1 MTPVRA
7 EEQWSHLALLRLS
20 AYGFGMIGFD
30 LAMMTIILPVLVLD
44 VAPEA
49 FKNSYLSALAFT
61 GLIVAALVQPVV
73 GRYSDRTRT
82 RLGRRIPYLLWG
94 CAFVCL
100 GLVGVGFAPN
110 YPALFGVWLF
120 TQANFNI
127 GYGPY
132 QALIR
137 DLVPVH
143 RIGVASS
150 LKILSDAAGSL
161 VLIVASGALIG
172 LGTASDVVDWQWMTL
187 ALLGLTLMS
196 TTAITSVT
204 VRTRESA
211 GALAQGA
218 AAPVPQPAQ
227 RLHPQLNW
235 FLFSRFMIMTSITA
249 FPTFGLFYL
258 RDALGLE
265 SPAETAQVLGRMIV
279 PVGGALALSVYPA
292 GWLSDK
298 AGRKPVVWASAVG
311 AALCSV
317 WLLWA
322 DDTTEVVL
330 IATALGAAI
339 GVLLSSNW
347 ALANDLGTRGREGL
361 HIGIVNLATTGGSA
375 AAKALGPGIDLLNR
389 ISEGRGYDAL
399 LVCCGALFLLGGLL
413 LLPLKVNARD
423 GIPTEKLLEGT
434 G

>member
-1 MTPVRA
+1 MTPARA
-7 EEQWSHLALLRLS
+7 EAQWSHLALLRLS

-44 VAPEA
+44 VAPPE
-49 FKNSYLSALAFT
+49 FKNSYLAALAFT
-61 GLIVAALVQPVV
+61 GLIVAALVQPMI

-82 RLGRRIPYLLWG
+82 RLGRRVPYLLWG
-94 CAFVCL
+94 CAFVCV
-100 GLVGVGFAPN
+100 GLAGVGFAPN
-110 YPALFGVWLF
+110 YPVLFGVWLF

-137 DLVPVH
+137 DLVPIS

-150 LKILSDAAGSL
+150 LKILSDATGSL

-172 LGTASDVVDWQWMTL
+172 LGIASGGSGWQWVAL
-187 ALLGLTLMS
+187 ALLGFTLIS

-211 GALAQGA
+211 GALTQDDK
-218 AAPVPQPAQ
+218 APVRQPDQ
-227 RLHPQLNW
+227 SLHPQLNW
-235 FLFSRFMIMTSITA
+235 FLISRLLIMTSITA
-249 FPTFGLFYL
+249 FPTFGLFFI
-258 RDALGLE
+258 RDALGLDN
-265 SPAETAQVLGRMIV
+265 PAEAAQSLGRMIL

-298 AGRKPVVWASAVG
+298 VGRKPVVLAGAVG
-311 AALCSV
+311 AALCSI

-322 DDTTEVVL
+322 DDTSDVVV
-330 IATALGAAI
+330 IASVLGATI
-339 GVLLSSNW
+339 GVLLSANW
-347 ALANDLGTRGREGL
+347 ALANDLGPRGREGL

-389 ISEGRGYDAL
+389 TAEGRGYDAL
-399 LVCCGALFLLGGLL
+399 LICCASFFVAGGLL
-413 LLPLKVNARD
+413 LLPLKMDARD
-423 GIPTEKLLEGT
+423 KTSPRELPEADG
-434 G
+434 

>member
-1 MTPVRA
+1 MTPARA
-7 EEQWSHLALLRLS
+7 EATWSHLALIRLS

-44 VAPEA
+44 VAPEE

-61 GLIVAALVQPVV
+61 GLIVAALVQPMV
-73 GRYSDRTRT
+73 GRYSDRTST
-82 RLGRRIPYLLWG
+82 RLGRRVPYLLWG
-94 CAFVCL
+94 CAFVCV

-137 DLVPVH
+137 DLVPVN

-150 LKILSDAAGSL
+150 LKILSDATGSL
-161 VLIVASGALIG
+161 VLIFASSALIG
-172 LGTASDVVDWQWMTL
+172 FGAASGVIDGRWMAL
-187 ALLGLTLMS
+187 ALLGFTLIS
-196 TTAITSVT
+196 ATIITSVT

-218 AAPVPQPAQ
+218 EAPVQMPAQ

-235 FLFSRFMIMTSITA
+235 FLISRLLIMTSITA

-258 RDALGLE
+258 RDAVGLE
-265 SPAETAQVLGRMIV
+265 NPAQSLGRMIL
-279 PVGGALALSVYPA
+279 PVGGALAVCVYPA

-298 AGRKPVVWASAVG
+298 VGRKPVVLAGAV
-311 AALCSV
+311 AAAFCSV

-322 DDTTEVVL
+322 DNITEVVL
-330 IATALGAAI
+330 IASVLGAAI

-347 ALANDLGTRGREGL
+347 ALANDLGTSGREGL

-375 AAKALGPGIDLLNR
+375 SAKMLGPGIDLLNR
-389 ISEGRGYDAL
+389 LSEGRGYDAL
-399 LVCCGALFLLGGLL
+399 MICCGALFLIGGLM
-413 LLPLKVNARD
+413 LLPLKVNVRD
-423 GIPTEKLLEGT
+423 NIPMGELPGEGA
-434 G
+434 